1 MYVGSS
7 LFCHP
12 PVCNLQPMKKTQAH
26 TDNLYHRQI
35 TLRVVIAILGGYA
48 LANITAILLSYLL
61 PMPKSDAVMTGIL
74 LSFAIY
80 AGAIIWVFAVRSMH
94 KAWLGL
100 IVPSLVFGAVVLA
113 LKFAGVAP

>member
-1 MYVGSS
+1 
-7 LFCHP
+7 
-12 PVCNLQPMKKTQAH
+12 MKKLQTNTSNRYRWEIA
-26 TDNLYHRQI
+26 
-35 TLRVVIAILGGYA
+35 LRVLVAILGGYV

-74 LSFAIY
+74 LSFSIY
-80 AGAIIWVFAVRSMH
+80 TGAIMWVFGVRSVH

-100 IVPSLVFGAVVLA
+100 VAPSLVLGAFALI

>member
-1 MYVGSS
+1 MQLHKDSS
-7 LFCHP
+7 L
-12 PVCNLQPMKKTQAH
+12 MKKSAL
-26 TDNLYHRQI
+26 DNRYRWQI
-35 TLRVVIAILGGYA
+35 ALRVTVAMLGGYA
-48 LANITAILLSYLL
+48 LANIAAILLSYLL

-80 AGAIIWVFAVRSMH
+80 AGAIMWMFAVRSVH

-100 IVPSLVFGAVVLA
+100 AMPSLVLGAIALI